1 MANEPKALV
10 IAVVVS
16 AALVAVAFGVSL
28 DNEFLYWDD
37 RHYLHDNPK
46 LQALTPGN
54 LWWMLTQSSIES
66 GHYNWQPL
74 TALSHALDLAFWG
87 YDAGK
92 HRLGNL
98 VLHGISAI
106 LVFLISCEIL
116 RSTAPAWT
124 PRRRVAAALLGMTL
138 FAIHPLRVESV
149 VWLAERKDVLY
160 GMFYLLAVSAYLI
173 YRRDARTGWRIL
185 ASIAGLSAVMSKPM
199 AVSLPV
205 VLLLLDYWPHR
216 RWSWGVKGMRA
227 VVRSVVTKLDFVAYA
242 ALASVMAIIAQT
254 RGGAISSLD
263 DVDVLTRILNAG
275 HSVLFYCQKW
285 LLPTA
290 LSPVY
295 PFPDPVLKGEL
306 SAWLE
311 LAIVL
316 GFTVVTIVLAR
327 RGHRG
332 WLAAWLIYIVGLLPA
347 LGLIQVGIQAA
358 ADRYTYIPM
367 VGLAIAAGAGAVG
380 LAVNL
385 PSAFSR
391 VAHGGLVAA
400 IVLGLVLATRVQSE
414 MWHDDRILWTNALSI
429 YPAQI
434 PIAHINLGNTYV
446 MSGEREIAIQHYKNA
461 LRVDPD
467 NVVAHTNLAWSHAH
481 LNQFD
486 EALAYANGAI
496 EIDKDSVLGWLARG
510 LSLHVTGQR
519 ASAIDAYEMVLNLD
533 PSNGDAAT
541 NRDNLI
547 HGQSLATP
555 HRAPTD

>member
-1 MANEPKALV
+1 
-10 IAVVVS
+10 
-16 AALVAVAFGVSL
+16 
-28 DNEFLYWDD
+28 
-37 RHYLHDNPK
+37 
-46 LQALTPGN
+46 
-54 LWWMLTQSSIES
+54 
-66 GHYNWQPL
+66 
-74 TALSHALDLAFWG
+74 
-87 YDAGK
+87 
-92 HRLGNL
+92 
-98 VLHGISAI
+98 
-106 LVFLISCEIL
+106 
-116 RSTAPAWT
+116 
-124 PRRRVAAALLGMTL
+124 MT
-138 FAIHPLRVESV
+138 
-149 VWLAERKDVLY
+149 
-160 GMFYLLAVSAYLI
+160 
-173 YRRDARTGWRIL
+173 
-185 ASIAGLSAVMSKPM
+185 
-199 AVSLPV
+199 
-205 VLLLLDYWPHR
+205 
-216 RWSWGVKGMRA
+216 
-227 VVRSVVTKLDFVAYA
+227 
-242 ALASVMAIIAQT
+242 IIAQT

-295 PFPDPVLKGEL
+295 PFPDPFLKGEL